1 MAWMKRVFVTHI
13 VDAAYH
19 KTCCKWDYVKQG
31 DKLGMRLAVDGTRD
45 HLIRLRGMEGLTF
58 SAEDAHEDTGHATD
72 EDEDEAEEPVPAVDP
87 GEDGGVLEIGDEEE
101 NGEVDD
107 TAVTELITFEGAMPE
122 GYDYMVRC
130 PPIDNDLIGE
140 TVLFKWD
147 APGWCTGRVAS
158 AIAAASDLR
167 RGLNFHVKYE
177 DSRHPHRQGLQA
189 GTYGKEKQ
197 WVVLVASAKAD

>member
-1 MAWMKRVFVTHI
+1 MSSKVMSSV
-13 VDAAYH
+13 
-19 KTCCKWDYVKQG
+19 C
-31 DKLGMRLAVDGTRD
+31 D
-45 HLIRLRGMEGLTF
+45 HLIRIRGMEGLTS
-58 SAEDAHEDTGHATD
+58 SAEDAHGNAGHATD
-72 EDEDEAEEPVPAVDP
+72 KDEAEEPVPAVDR
-87 GEDGGVLEIGDEEE
+87 GEDDGVLEIGDEEK

-107 TAVTELITFEGAMPE
+107 TAVTELITFRGAMPG

-140 TVLFKWD
+140 TALFKWD

-158 AIAAASDLR
+158 AVAAASDLR

-189 GTYGKEKQ
+189 GTYDKEKQ
-197 WVVLVASAKAD
+197 VPAWASGWCWWPHPRPIR